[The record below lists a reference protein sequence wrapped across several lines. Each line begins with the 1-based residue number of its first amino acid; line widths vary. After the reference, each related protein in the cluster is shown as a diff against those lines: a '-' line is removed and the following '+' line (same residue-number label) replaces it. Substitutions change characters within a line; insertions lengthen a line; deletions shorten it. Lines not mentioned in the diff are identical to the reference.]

1 MHSDLYYY
9 VHCTIVYSI
18 VYTTVYNN
26 VYYYMQ
32 CTIMYTVPGPLF
44 RAGGTPMPHDVPA
57 PSPVNFRQEP
67 KTENL
72 LDDDQ
77 WGAFSSWV
85 NQPHELIN

>member
-1 MHSDLYYY
+1 MYD
-9 VHCTIVYSI
+9 
-18 VYTTVYNN
+18 N
-26 VYYYMQ
+26 VYYY
-32 CTIMYTVPGPLF
+32 VAGPLF

-77 WGAFSSWV
+77 WGAFSS
-85 NQPHELIN
+85 